1 MLDINIEHAEDDE
14 IRLVTEAKP
23 STTSGCHSTQGDQNI
38 VDKLKALIEVTIET
52 PRFTI
57 FAHLDPLPD

>member
-1 MLDINIEHAEDDE
+1 MLGINRTQRNEE
-14 IRLVTEAKP
+14 IRLVTEAEP
-23 STTSGCHSTQGDQNI
+23 STTSVSHSTQGAQNI
-38 VDKLKALIEVTIET
+38 VDELKALIEVTIEK